1 MGHKVSPLLLRI
13 GFIRQ
18 WHSRWFA
25 KPKDFPL
32 FIQQDYK
39 IRKFIKSKFNLSISY
54 IFFSKCSTSRS
65 YIILTL
71 DHTYITRILSIT
83 KL

>member
-25 KPKDFPL
+25 KPKDFPVYSTGSL
-32 FIQQDYK
+32 
-39 IRKFIKSKFNLSISY
+39 IRNLSREI
-54 IFFSKCSTSRS
+54 
-65 YIILTL
+65 
-71 DHTYITRILSIT
+71 
-83 KL
+83 